1 MAYRETPFFVDV
13 AGAAMLGIVT
23 EPSAPTRVGVVVV
36 VGGPQ
41 YRVGS
46 HRQFVLLA
54 RALASAGIACLRF
67 DYRGM
72 GDSEG
77 DARDFAGIDAD
88 IRAAI
93 DAFCERMPTLE
104 RIVLWGLCDGASA
117 SAFYAGGDR
126 RVAGLAL
133 CNPWVRTAAGEASTL
148 VTRYYAR
155 RVLTAAFWRKLAGG
169 AFAWRRAA
177 VEFSHRLAQMASG
190 RGGSAAG
197 SADAGLPRRLA
208 DGLARFDGAVLIV
221 LSGNDLV
228 AAEFK
233 AHGTRVPQ
241 LAAALA
247 RPGLRRVEFA
257 EADHTFSDA
266 AWQDAATRA
275 TIDWIRAQFVQWLHP
290 VNAEAQ

>member
-1 MAYRETPFFVDV
+1 
-13 AGAAMLGIVT
+13 MLGIVT
-23 EPSAPTRVGVVVV
+23 QPRDPTRVGVVIV

-54 RALASAGIACLRF
+54 RALAAAGIACLRF

-77 DARDFAGIDAD
+77 DARDFADIDAD
-88 IRAAI
+88 IHAAI
-93 DAFCERMPTLE
+93 DAFCVRVPTLE
-104 RIVLWGLCDGASA
+104 RIILWGLCDGASA
-117 SAFYAGGDR
+117 SAFYAGGDP

-133 CNPWVRTAAGEASTL
+133 CNPWVRTAAGEAGAL

-155 RVLTAAFWRKLAGG
+155 RVLTAAFWRKVVGG

-177 VEFSHRLAQMASG
+177 AEFSQRLAQMASG
-190 RGGSAAG
+190 RGGSAGGGAG
-197 SADAGLPRRLA
+197 ADLPRRLA
-208 DGLARFDGAVLIV
+208 DGLGRFDGAVLIV

-233 AHGTRVPQ
+233 AHGTRDPQ
-241 LAAALA
+241 LAAVLA
-247 RPGLRRVEFA
+247 RSGLQRIEFA
-257 EADHTFSDA
+257 EADHTFSNA

-275 TIDWIRAQFVQWLHP
+275 TIDWIRAQFVQCLQP
-290 VNAEAQ
+290 VNAEAR